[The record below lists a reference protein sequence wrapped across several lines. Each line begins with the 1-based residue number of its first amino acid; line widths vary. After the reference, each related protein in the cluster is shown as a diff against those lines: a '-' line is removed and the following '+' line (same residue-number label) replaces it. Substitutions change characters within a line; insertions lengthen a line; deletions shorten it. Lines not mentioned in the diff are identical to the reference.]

1 MRTTTTVLA
10 ALLLLAP
17 VLPAQEAA
25 PLRTDSA
32 SFFRA
37 MQWKNIGPNRGGRSL
52 AISGSPSRPLEY
64 YFGAV
69 GGGLWKTTDG
79 GLNWHPVTDHQL
91 HSSSVGAV
99 AVAESNPDVVY
110 IGMGETEFRGNIMQG
125 DGVYKSSDAGK
136 TWKHIGLAQTQAI
149 ARVRVDPTNADIVY
163 VAALGHPYAPNV
175 ERGVFRSKDGGV
187 TWTRVLFRNDSTGA
201 VDLVIDRTN
210 PKVLYAAFWQVYRTP
225 WKMWGGG
232 PGSGLFKSTDG
243 GDTWTE
249 LTRNPGMPA
258 GIIGKIGVAVSPADP
273 NRVYAIVEAEQG
285 GVFRSDDGGATWR
298 LMNAERKIRQRA
310 FYYSR
315 IYADPK
321 NPDRVYALNT
331 SMYRSDDGGR
341 TFPTVVRDPHGDNH
355 DLWIDPTNPD
365 RLANSNDGGGNV
377 STNGGKTWTDQFFP
391 TAQAYRVEVTKD
403 LPYHVCGAQQDNTTF
418 CLPSSNWVNL
428 HVPFPRGGSMSW
440 PWYTPGDYYYDVG
453 GGESGYIA
461 PDPVNPDIFYAGSQ
475 GALLTRYNRRTGEI
489 RDVQVYPRFFSGEP
503 ASALPERWQWTY
515 PIVFSPL
522 NPKVLYTSSQ
532 HLWKTTNQGQS
543 WTRISPDLTRND
555 PSTTGMSG
563 GPITMDMN
571 GPEIYATIFTVAP
584 SKFDSMTI
592 WTGSDD
598 GLAHITR
605 DGGASWTNITPKD
618 LPPFSRISLI
628 DASPHH
634 PGTAWL
640 AAKRYQLDDRAPYI
654 YRTTDYGA
662 TWTRITA
669 GLRADDYVH
678 AVREDHQRAGL
689 LYAGTEHGVYVSFN
703 AGDRWERLSLN
714 LPDVQ
719 VPDLQITERDLVIAT
734 HGRSMWILR
743 DLEPIRQHADSVAR
757 AAAHLYQPRDGIR
770 NAYQPVFQYTL
781 GAEADSLLMEV
792 LDGNGR
798 VIRTFA
804 NSARQDATRDSLKQA
819 RAVRDSLIKL
829 GRAEPDT
836 CAVPDYVPP
845 APGRKTGINR
855 FEWDGR
861 YPGATVFSCMVIWSG
876 APEQGPVA
884 PPGTYQ
890 VRLTANGVSQTRR
903 FSWARDPRWTATDQ
917 DLVAQF
923 ELGLKIRDQVSAANE
938 AVIGIRA
945 IRAGITNALA
955 AKPDRRLR
963 QSADRLLPVLK
974 TVEEALYQVRN
985 RSGQDPLNFPIKL
998 NNRLAALGSS
1008 VATGD
1013 ARPTDA
1019 SYVVF
1024 KELSDELAGHLRKL
1038 NTALTAELPQVNER
1052 LTALRLEPLSIG
1064 RFDRPFLK
1072 IP

>member
-1 MRTTTTVLA
+1 
-10 ALLLLAP
+10 
-17 VLPAQEAA
+17 
-25 PLRTDSA
+25 
-32 SFFRA
+32 
-37 MQWKNIGPNRGGRSL
+37 
-52 AISGSPSRPLEY
+52 
-64 YFGAV
+64 
-69 GGGLWKTTDG
+69 
-79 GLNWHPVTDHQL
+79 
-91 HSSSVGAV
+91 
-99 AVAESNPDVVY
+99 
-110 IGMGETEFRGNIMQG
+110 
-125 DGVYKSSDAGK
+125 
-136 TWKHIGLAQTQAI
+136 
-149 ARVRVDPTNADIVY
+149 
-163 VAALGHPYAPNV
+163 
-175 ERGVFRSKDGGV
+175 
-187 TWTRVLFRNDSTGA
+187 
-201 VDLVIDRTN
+201 
-210 PKVLYAAFWQVYRTP
+210 
-225 WKMWGGG
+225 
-232 PGSGLFKSTDG
+232 
-243 GDTWTE
+243 
-249 LTRNPGMPA
+249 
-258 GIIGKIGVAVSPADP
+258 
-273 NRVYAIVEAEQG
+273 
-285 GVFRSDDGGATWR
+285 
-298 LMNAERKIRQRA
+298 
-310 FYYSR
+310 
-315 IYADPK
+315 
-321 NPDRVYALNT
+321 
-331 SMYRSDDGGR
+331 
-341 TFPTVVRDPHGDNH
+341 
-355 DLWIDPTNPD
+355 
-365 RLANSNDGGGNV
+365 
-377 STNGGKTWTDQFFP
+377 
-391 TAQAYRVEVTKD
+391 
-403 LPYHVCGAQQDNTTF
+403 
-418 CLPSSNWVNL
+418 
-428 HVPFPRGGSMSW
+428 
-440 PWYTPGDYYYDVG
+440 
-453 GGESGYIA
+453 
-461 PDPVNPDIFYAGSQ
+461 
-475 GALLTRYNRRTGEI
+475 
-489 RDVQVYPRFFSGEP
+489 
-503 ASALPERWQWTY
+503 
-515 PIVFSPL
+515 
-522 NPKVLYTSSQ
+522 
-532 HLWKTTNQGQS
+532 
-543 WTRISPDLTRND
+543 
-555 PSTTGMSG
+555 
-563 GPITMDMN
+563 
-571 GPEIYATIFTVAP
+571 
-584 SKFDSMTI
+584 
-592 WTGSDD
+592 
-598 GLAHITR
+598 
-605 DGGASWTNITPKD
+605 
-618 LPPFSRISLI
+618 
-628 DASPHH
+628 
-634 PGTAWL
+634 
-640 AAKRYQLDDRAPYI
+640 
-654 YRTTDYGA
+654 
-662 TWTRITA
+662 
-669 GLRADDYVH
+669 
-678 AVREDHQRAGL
+678 
-689 LYAGTEHGVYVSFN
+689 VYVSFN

>member
-1 MRTTTTVLA
+1 MRTAVTLA
-10 ALLLLAP
+10 AVLFLAP
-17 VLPAQEAA
+17 ALPAQEPA
-25 PLRTDSA
+25 PVQTDST

-52 AISGSPSRPLEY
+52 SISGSPSRPLEY

-79 GLNWHPVTDHQL
+79 GLNWRPVTDHQL

-125 DGVYKSSDAGK
+125 DGVYKSTDAGK
-136 TWKHIGLAQTQAI
+136 TWKHVGLAQTQAI

-249 LTRNPGMPA
+249 LTRNPGMPS
-258 GIIGKIGVAVSPADP
+258 GIIGKIGVTVSPADP
-273 NRVYAIVEAEQG
+273 SRVYAIVEAEQG

-315 IYADPK
+315 VYADSK

-341 TFPTVVRDPHGDNH
+341 TFPTTVTDPHGDNH

-377 STNGGKTWTDQFFP
+377 STNGGKTWTFQFYP

-403 LPYHVCGAQQDNTTF
+403 FPYHVCGAQQDNSTF
-418 CLPSSNWVNL
+418 CLPSSNWDNL
-428 HVPFPRGGSMSW
+428 KVPRASGYSDDWTSD
-440 PWYTPGDYYYDVG
+440 GDYFYDVG

-532 HLWKTTNQGQS
+532 HLWKSTNQGQS

-563 GPITMDMN
+563 GPFFMDTTA
-571 GPEIYATIFTVAP
+571 PEIYTTIFTVAP

-598 GLAHITR
+598 GLAYLTR
-605 DGGASWTNITPKD
+605 NGGKNWTDVTPKD

-628 DASPHH
+628 DASPHK

-640 AAKRYQLDDRAPYI
+640 SAKRYQLDDRAPYI
-654 YRTTDYGA
+654 YRTTDFGKS
-662 TWTRITA
+662 WTKVVTGI
-669 GLRADDYVH
+669 RADDYVH
-678 AVREDHQRAGL
+678 AVREDPKRAGL
-689 LYAGTEHGVYVSFN
+689 LYAGTEHGVYVSFDS
-703 AGDRWERLSLN
+703 GDHWERLSLN

-719 VPDLQITERDLVIAT
+719 VPDIQVTDRDLVIAT
-734 HGRSMWILR
+734 HGRSMWILP
-743 DLEPIRQHADSVAR
+743 DIEPLRQHGDSVAK
-757 AAAHLYQPRDGIR
+757 AAAHLYQPKDGYR
-770 NAYQPVFQYTL
+770 NVYRPAFQYTL
-781 GAEADSLLMEV
+781 ASEADSV
-792 LDGNGR
+792 LVEILDANGKA
-798 VIRTFA
+798 IRTFS
-804 NSARQDATRDSLKQA
+804 NSSRQEAARDSSRKAQA
-819 RAVRDSLIKL
+819 VQDSLIKM
-829 GRAEPDT
+829 GQAQPDT
-836 CAVPDYVPP
+836 CVTRTRTPP
-845 APGRKTGINR
+845 TPGRKAGLNR

-861 YPGATVFSCMVIWSG
+861 YPGSTVFACMIIWSG
-876 APEQGPVA
+876 SPQTGPTA

-903 FSWARDPRWTATDQ
+903 FAWKRDPRYSATDR
-917 DLVAQF
+917 DLLAQF
-923 ELGLKIRDQVSAANE
+923 DLGIRIRDQISAANE
-938 AVIGIRA
+938 AVILIRDL
-945 IRAGITNALA
+945 RAGLA
-955 AKPDRRLR
+955 SRMAASTDPGLR
-963 QSADRLLPVLK
+963 AAADGLLPVLK
-974 TVEEALYQVRN
+974 AVEEDLYQVRN

-1038 NTALTAELPQVNER
+1038 HTALTADLPKVNER
-1052 LTALRLEPLSIG
+1052 LSALRLEPLSIG